1 MGDNPA
7 KIFSLAEANQ
17 AVRKVHRFT
26 RQVVLKVDRVRR
38 RYGGAE
44 EGSELPA
51 PALNE
56 VEELLRGWAEKVQ
69 ALGAFPKGYF
79 TVDFQSADPGLFYCW
94 SYGEDQIAYTHKVWE
109 NFSHRRPLVE
119 SMPVEEAHMKWVN

>member
-1 MGDNPA
+1 MGDRPA

-26 RQVVLKVDRVRR
+26 REVVLRVDRVRR
-38 RYGGAE
+38 RYGLAVEAG
-44 EGSELPA
+44 ELPA
-51 PALNE
+51 PALGE
-56 VEELLRGWAEKVQ
+56 VEDLLRGWAEKVE

-79 TVDFQSADPGLFYCW
+79 TVDFQSADPGLYYCW

-109 NFSHRRPLVE
+109 NFSHRRPLLE
-119 SMPVEEAHMKWVN
+119 SMPVEEAHMRWVN